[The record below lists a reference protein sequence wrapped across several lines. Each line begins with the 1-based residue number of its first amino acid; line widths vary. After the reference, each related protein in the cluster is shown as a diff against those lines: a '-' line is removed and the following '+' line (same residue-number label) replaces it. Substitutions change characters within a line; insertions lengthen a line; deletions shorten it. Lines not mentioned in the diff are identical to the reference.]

1 MGITLPDDRSEKL
14 LLYYDLLVERNRVM
28 NLTAITEFNEV
39 AIKHFA
45 DSLSPLSLPNLQE
58 LFQKPGNIIL
68 DLGTGAGFPGLPL
81 AIALPEIKVT
91 LADSLNKRT
100 NFLTDV
106 KTSLQLDNITVVN
119 GRAEDLGKMPEY
131 RESFDIVISRAVADY
146 RVLCEYCI
154 PFVRINGF
162 FAAWK
167 GPAAAEEAENAEN
180 ALSVLGGK
188 RQTIETYALP
198 DSSETRT
205 IILTK
210 KTAATPEKYPRKA
223 GIPSKRPL

>member
-1 MGITLPDDRSEKL
+1 MGITLPEDRSEKL

-81 AIALPEIKVT
+81 AIALPETKVT

-106 KTSLQLDNITVVN
+106 KNSLQLDNITVVN